1 MMHFEFDETIQ
12 LPPDAVY
19 DYFKTPRDW
28 VRLYGAFGEVTD
40 RGDGWFAVPMRR
52 SPFPLIARMTVTEP
66 DTRAAWDLRGF
77 WKGHGDIH
85 LEAVGDGT
93 RIAGHETVNIPRM
106 LGLGPLL
113 EKRIEPQFVAVW
125 ESGWKRLRK
134 TARTNEAC

>member
-1 MMHFEFDETIQ
+1 MHIEFDETVQ
-12 LPPDAVY
+12 LPADAVY

-28 VRLYGAFGEVTD
+28 VRLYGVAGEVTD

-52 SPFPLIARMTVTEP
+52 SPFPLVARMTVTVP

-77 WKGHGDIH
+77 WRGRGEIN

-93 RIAGHETVNIPRM
+93 RIPRHETVNIPRL

-113 EKRIEPQFVAVW
+113 EKRIEPRFVAMW
-125 ESGWKRLRK
+125 ESGWKRLRT
-134 TARTNEAC
+134 TAHTNKDC